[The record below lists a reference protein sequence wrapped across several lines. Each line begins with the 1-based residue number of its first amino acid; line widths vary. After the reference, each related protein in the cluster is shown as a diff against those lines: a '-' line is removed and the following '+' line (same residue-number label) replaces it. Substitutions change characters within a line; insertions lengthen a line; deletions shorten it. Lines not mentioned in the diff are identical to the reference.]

1 MNAVAEGAF
10 KRHAKQTLSF
20 KRICECILKKIDFRS
35 KICCKSER
43 NQEEILQIQRGRREE
58 GVGSNLNFPPN
69 MRDLPTG
76 GSIQIQLFV
85 EAKTS
90 VDVGHWISQFQR
102 NFFSAPT
109 SSQGWWITFWR
120 RGKCLKASTCSL
132 TPRQNLISY
141 ATESA
146 PEWHLQDS
154 PLATL
159 QKSLTK
165 WLKCKLFFSK
175 PNVWTFYNLPQWF
188 QGQWDFSIFKFGGIR
203 RGRLT

>member
-90 VDVGHWISQFQR
+90 VDVGHWISQFRR

-109 SSQGWWITFWR
+109 SSQGWWWWITFCR
-120 RGKCLKASTCSL
+120 RRKMFKSFDLFFDTAAESHQLCNRKRARVTFAGFSTCNFAKEFDKMAEVQTFFL
-132 TPRQNLISY
+132 QNQMSEPSIIFLNDFKDNEISPY
-141 ATESA
+141 S
-146 PEWHLQDS
+146 
-154 PLATL
+154 
-159 QKSLTK
+159 
-165 WLKCKLFFSK
+165 
-175 PNVWTFYNLPQWF
+175 NLEV
-188 QGQWDFSIFKFGGIR
+188 
-203 RGRLT
+203 

>member
-90 VDVGHWISQFQR
+90 VDVGHWISQFRR

-109 SSQGWWITFWR
+109 SSQGWWITFYT

-132 TPRQNLISY
+132 TPQQNLISY

-165 WLKCKLFFSK
+165 WRKCKLFSFQNQMSEPSIIFLNDFK
-175 PNVWTFYNLPQWF
+175 DNEISPYSNLEV
-188 QGQWDFSIFKFGGIR
+188 
-203 RGRLT
+203 